1 MKIYHYTNSTYNQN
15 RLKLYVYGSPPLK
28 RALSSSDHKV
38 PLCESAPGKWA
49 SSGSVGDFPD
59 TRFIDKYLAYGH
71 NIGRWFF
78 VFFFNLY
85 CLNSPIQDRWPPK
98 MSTNNSSYRTLLIK
112 LWSLFPLPLH
122 PGWPRDQLWPTGCTG
137 GAPDLAWS
145 LNERSGS
152 FFCFLADQPHRSQP
166 DDWMR
171 GHMQNVQ
178 RERGDRLAPR
188 QQQGPRYRSKI
199 ISDIL
204 ASNEPNVATG
214 VTLVDPTQTGQL
226 IQRRVKNKSLLV
238 LATKFWSSCYKAIEI
253 KY

>member
-49 SSGSVGDFPD
+49 SSGSIGDFPD
-59 TRFIDKYLAYGH
+59 TRFIDKHLAYEH
-71 NIGRWFF
+71 NIRALVFC
-78 VFFFNLY
+78 FFFLTSIV
-85 CLNSPIQDRWPPK
+85 LIHQFKTALWQDRWPPK
-98 MSTNNSSYRTLLIK
+98 MSTNNSSSRTLLIK

-122 PGWPRDQLWPTGCTG
+122 PGWPRDQVWPTGCTG

-171 GHMQNVQ
+171 GHMQNIQ
-178 RERGDRLAPR
+178 RERGDCLAPR
-188 QQQGPRYRSKI
+188 QQQGPSYRSKV

-214 VTLVDPTQTGQL
+214 VTLVDPTQTG
-226 IQRRVKNKSLLV
+226 
-238 LATKFWSSCYKAIEI
+238 
-253 KY
+253 